1 MNEAQHAVDKK
12 RIVTGLLLAAVIL
25 AALWFRGIPLLLL
38 IMLVSALALW
48 EFLSLFW
55 GKSGW
60 IAGRV
65 CAILLGWGM
74 LVLTWM
80 HGPLDALV
88 CLGA

>member
-48 EFLSLFW
+48 EFFSLFW

-65 CAILLGWGM
+65 CAILLGW
-74 LVLTWM
+74 
-80 HGPLDALV
+80 H
-88 CLGA
+88 